1 MPHTWVAR
9 VLMSQ
14 VMRLERLGLG
24 TRVALLGWACWVD
37 FGLFLTG
44 FFWVFKR
51 KFLEFHRDKFA
62 GLLPDPWANSWPYRF
77 PFNIS
82 RSFFS
87 PMPPKLKF
95 FSSRCALEFF
105 IEAVNGRH
113 LHHLLCDGVE
123 EFLGV
128 GSVGKTLGGGGVI
141 SITLSPSPSSS
152 LEFKNWFPT
161 LSELSEKDPPPVV
174 SFFSTKFFYST
185 RNITEKIFHHEGF
198 DTTDGMNKVKTK
210 DKLVDSCKG
219 IYHLRERM

>member
-9 VLMSQ
+9 VLTSQ
-14 VMRLERLGLG
+14 VMRLERLGLGTRIACLTNRVAGLG

-51 KFLEFHRDKFA
+51 KFLEFHRDRFA
-62 GLLPDPWANSWPYRF
+62 GLVPDPWANSWPYPF

-82 RSFFS
+82 KSFFS

-95 FSSRCALEFF
+95 FSSRSALEFF
-105 IEAVNGRH
+105 IEAVNYRH

-123 EFLGV
+123 EFLGM

-141 SITLSPSPSSS
+141 STTLLPSPSSS

-161 LSELSEKDPPPVV
+161 LSELSEKDPPLVV
-174 SFFSTKFFYST
+174 SFFSTNSFTALGTSLRRFST
-185 RNITEKIFHHEGF
+185 MKGLIPLMEW
-198 DTTDGMNKVKTK
+198 TK
-210 DKLVDSCKG
+210 
-219 IYHLRERM
+219 